1 MKNLTITSIIFLI
14 FILYL
19 DRFYAY
25 MSPLEQNLWVIAYS
39 IVMLI
44 LSGILFMWSLGK
56 RPKNYK
62 KEFVALKK
70 ENDFLSEELSKS
82 VKNAKRFHRENE
94 DFIFYYGRM
103 SEKYNELRESC
114 RELLYPRN
122 RYLSTHEG
130 NIRNLREVYVRQER

>member
-1 MKNLTITSIIFLI
+1 
-14 FILYL
+14 
-19 DRFYAY
+19 
-25 MSPLEQNLWVIAYS
+25 MSPLEQTLWVIAYS
-39 IVMLI
+39 IVMLV

-62 KEFVALKK
+62 KQFEALKK

-94 DFIFYYGRM
+94 DFRFYYGRM

-122 RYLSTHEG
+122 RYLSTLEG
-130 NIRNLREVYVRQER
+130 NIRNLHEVYVRQER